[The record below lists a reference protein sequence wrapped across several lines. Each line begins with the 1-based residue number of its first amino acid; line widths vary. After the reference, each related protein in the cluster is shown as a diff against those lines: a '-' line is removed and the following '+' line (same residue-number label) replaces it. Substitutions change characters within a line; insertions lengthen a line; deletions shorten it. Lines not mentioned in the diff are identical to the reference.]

1 MDWNHNVTLK
11 NRTLL
16 LKLIEKFSLDQ
27 LNTVPKGYR
36 NSIFW
41 NVAHTIVTQQ
51 LLVYGLSNTPL
62 LVDSE
67 LVKTYKKDS
76 KTVHEAT
83 EEELALIKTL
93 LFSTIEQTKIDYDNG
108 VFKGYTP
115 YATSLNVTLST
126 IDEAISFNAFHE
138 GIHLGYILA
147 MKNKKPN
154 VNKG

>member
-16 LKLIEKFSLDQ
+16 LKLLEKFSLDQ

-67 LVKTYKKDS
+67 LVKSYKKDS

-108 VFKGYTP
+108 VFKNYTP
-115 YATSLNVTLST
+115 YMTSLNVTLST
-126 IDEAISFNAFHE
+126 VDEAISFNAFHE

-147 MKNKKPN
+147 MKNSL
-154 VNKG
+154 

>member
-147 MKNKKPN
+147 MKNSL
-154 VNKG
+154 

>member
-1 MDWNHNVTLK
+1 MNWNHNVTLQ

-16 LKLIEKFSLDQ
+16 LKLLEKFSLEQ
-27 LNTVPKGYR
+27 LNTVPKVYR

-51 LLVYGLSNTPL
+51 LLVYGLSNQPF

-67 LVKTYKKDS
+67 LVKTYRKDT

-83 EEELALIKTL
+83 ETELAEIKTL
-93 LFSTIEQTKIDYDNG
+93 LFSTVEQTKIDYENDF
-108 VFKGYTP
+108 FKNYKPYT
-115 YATSLNVTLST
+115 TSLNVTLST
-126 IDEAISFNAFHE
+126 IEEAISFNTFHE

-147 MKNKKPN
+147 MKNSL
-154 VNKG
+154 

>member
-11 NRTLL
+11 NRILL
-16 LKLIEKFSLDQ
+16 SKFLENFSLQQ

-41 NVAHTIVTQQ
+41 NVAHTVVTQQ
-51 LLVYGLSNTPL
+51 LLVYGLSSQPM

-67 LVKTYKKDS
+67 FVKTYRKDS

-83 EEELALIKTL
+83 AAELTLVKTL

-108 VFKGYTP
+108 AFKNYTP
-115 YATSLNVTLST
+115 YTTSLNVTLNT
-126 IDEAISFNAFHE
+126 IDEAIRFNTFHE

-147 MKNKKPN
+147 MKNSL
-154 VNKG
+154 

>member
-16 LKLIEKFSLDQ
+16 LKFVENFSLDQ

-36 NSIFW
+36 NTIFW

-62 LVDSE
+62 LVAPD
-67 LVKTYKKDS
+67 LVKSYKKDS
-76 KTVHEAT
+76 KTLHEAT
-83 EEELALIKTL
+83 EDELTLIKTL
-93 LFSTIEQTKIDYDNG
+93 LISTIEQTKKDYDKG
-108 VFKGYTP
+108 VFKVYTP
-115 YATSLNVTLST
+115 YTTSLNVT
-126 IDEAISFNAFHE
+126 INNVEEAISFNTFHE

-147 MKNKKPN
+147 MKNSL
-154 VNKG
+154 